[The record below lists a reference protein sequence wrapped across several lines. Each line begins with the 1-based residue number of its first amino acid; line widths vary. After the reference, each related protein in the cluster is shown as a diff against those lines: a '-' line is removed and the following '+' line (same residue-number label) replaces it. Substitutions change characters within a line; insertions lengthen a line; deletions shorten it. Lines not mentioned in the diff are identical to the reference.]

1 MLSEEKRLSKEILET
16 GQEMY
21 DFAGRLFPIGR
32 SLTGEGVRETLRLI
46 QEQVPELEIHEVPS
60 GSQAFDWTV
69 PKEWEITE

>member
-46 QEQVPELEIHEVPS
+46 QKQEPELESIM
-60 GSQAFDWTV
+60 
-69 PKEWEITE
+69 KI